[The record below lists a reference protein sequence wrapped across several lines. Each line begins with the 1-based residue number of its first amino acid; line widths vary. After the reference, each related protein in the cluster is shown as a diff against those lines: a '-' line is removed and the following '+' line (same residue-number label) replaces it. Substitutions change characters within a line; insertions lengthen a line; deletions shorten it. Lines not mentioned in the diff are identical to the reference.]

1 MPDSAA
7 GGSAGGASATA
18 QGRRAHEREPLQ
30 RVGLTVRIANGDGST
45 TTLLSYPRDV
55 SAGGVSFLSGSA
67 PAAGTACTVQFA
79 TADGRR
85 IVVKGAVRWS
95 REEDGGIRRVGV
107 EFERPLDA
115 RQFKAV
121 CG

>member
-1 MPDSAA
+1 MWEPARGASAA
-7 GGSAGGASATA
+7 GGAVDS
-18 QGRRAHEREPLQ
+18 RRTHEREPAG
-30 RVGLTVRIANGDGST
+30 RAGLTVRITHADGST

-67 PAAGTACTVQFA
+67 PAAGTACVVQFA

-95 REEDGGIRRVGV
+95 REEDGGVWRVGA
-107 EFERPLDA
+107 EFERPLDE
-115 RQFKAV
+115 RQLRSV